1 MRYSAKRKAY
11 RKLRVWDN
19 LSPHPELFLR
29 LLQFWQ
35 MCPGTR
41 AVNIAALSL
50 SNRQPGTLYTTPGTG
65 GYYGTQK
72 LFSIPLA

>member
-1 MRYSAKRKAY
+1 MGQPVPTPGVISAITAAWAN
-11 RKLRVWDN
+11 V
-19 LSPHPELFLR
+19 
-29 LLQFWQ
+29 
-35 MCPGTR
+35 PGAC
-41 AVNIAALSL
+41 AVNIAPLSL